1 MMTSFSEYLKPG
13 NKGHLIGIGG
23 VSMSPLAEVLSGM
36 GLVIKGSDMRDSEKV
51 ESLRR
56 KGIEVNIGHRAE
68 NIDSDTDF
76 VVRTAAVHDENVEI
90 MAARSM
96 GIPVFERTQA

>member
-56 KGIEVNIGHRAE
+56 KGIEVNIGHRKY
-68 NIDSDTDF
+68 
-76 VVRTAAVHDENVEI
+76 
-90 MAARSM
+90 
-96 GIPVFERTQA
+96 

>member
-36 GLVIKGSDMRDSEKV
+36 GLVIKGSDMRDS
-51 ESLRR
+51 R
-56 KGIEVNIGHRAE
+56 KSRVSAPQGHR
-68 NIDSDTDF
+68 
-76 VVRTAAVHDENVEI
+76 
-90 MAARSM
+90 
-96 GIPVFERTQA
+96 GKYRTQS